1 MEDLGT
7 ACISVSFSPHS
18 HTLNLI
24 ASHWITVNGAL
35 CMAHGLWIH
44 LGRVLGVKP
53 LQGAQLGKAAPVW
66 MLMEGPEP
74 E

>member
-7 ACISVSFSPHS
+7 VYISVSFSPHI

-24 ASHWITVNGAL
+24 AGHWITVNGTL
-35 CMAHGLWIH
+35 CMAHGLWLH
-44 LGRVLGVKP
+44 LGRVLGMKP
-53 LQGAQLGKAAPVW
+53 LQGAQLEKAAHVW

>member
-1 MEDLGT
+1 MEDLDT
-7 ACISVSFSPHS
+7 ACTSVSFSPYI

-24 ASHWITVNGAL
+24 ARHWITMNGTL
-35 CMAHGLWIH
+35 CMAHGLWLH

-53 LQGAQLGKAAPVW
+53 LQAAQLEKAAHVW